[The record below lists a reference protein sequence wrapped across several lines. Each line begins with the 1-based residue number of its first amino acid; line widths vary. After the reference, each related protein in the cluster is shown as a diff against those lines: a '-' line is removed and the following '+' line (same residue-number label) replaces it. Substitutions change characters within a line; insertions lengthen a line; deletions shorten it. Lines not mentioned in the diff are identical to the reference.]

1 MGNVN
6 ASYPLSSFVALF
18 WLSEKD
24 NELREIRKA
33 VTDMEEETRHLGE
46 KIEETKSILE
56 KLEEEKEEQQNANV
70 ALQHH
75 LEAVRSLLTEHFSLL
90 SLPGTNETP
99 TLESI
104 DRYMRK
110 LHRTLLETSENDEE
124 TLISTVREIISRLG
138 SAVQQD
144 GAA

>member
-1 MGNVN
+1 MAKCIV
-6 ASYPLSSFVALF
+6 STSSFVAFL

-56 KLEEEKEEQQNANV
+56 KLEEEKEDQQNANV
-70 ALQHH
+70 TLQHH

-99 TLESI
+99 TIESI

-124 TLISTVREIISRLG
+124 TLISTLREIISRLG

>member
-1 MGNVN
+1 MAKCIV
-6 ASYPLSSFVALF
+6 STSSFVAFL

-56 KLEEEKEEQQNANV
+56 KLEEEKEDQQNANV

-99 TLESI
+99 TIESI

-124 TLISTVREIISRLG
+124 TLISTLREIISRLG
-138 SAVQQD
+138 SALQQD

>member
-1 MGNVN
+1 
-6 ASYPLSSFVALF
+6 
-18 WLSEKD
+18 
-24 NELREIRKA
+24 
-33 VTDMEEETRHLGE
+33 MEEETRHLGE

-75 LEAVRSLLTEHFSLL
+75 LEAVRGLLTEHFSLL